1 MRQIWKNIPLIVS
14 LGLASLGMGASAQG
28 ADYDVVIKNGLV
40 IDGSR
45 HAGKIATV
53 AIRDGKITY
62 VGPRQDLS
70 ATETIDA
77 KGLVVAPG
85 FIDPHNHAEMM
96 LQMGNNLSNESYL
109 RQGVTTLV
117 VGADGFLAPKYII
130 KVQQYIKEKG
140 SSTNV
145 ASYVGHNGI
154 REQVMGQDSQLANEE
169 QMSQMKALVREGMD
183 LGALGLS
190 TGLMYTPGMYSDT
203 AEVIELAKV
212 AASYGG
218 IYDSHVRNPVHELLK
233 SYEEV
238 IEIGRKAGLPVK
250 IGHAKLV
257 GLPNRDLFSQV
268 QKLVNAAR
276 DEGINVVSD
285 QYPYDGAANVWL
297 WEMVALPED
306 MMPKEAKDHNRSWV
320 ATLLKD
326 PAKRAFLKQFNEQ
339 DTKGFSWARAVGY
352 TSMRVVVSVEQ
363 PDLVGKH
370 ISELAEELGKSEFAV
385 IADMITDPGLTINIT
400 LGSVLEENVQAFLK
414 QPWNMVSSDGAW
426 SDIGEMAIAH
436 PRSTGSY
443 PRVLGRYVREQGLL
457 DLSEAIYKMSTLP
470 AEFLSL
476 GKRGHIQEGYVAD
489 IAIFDPEKIIDRSD
503 WVHPERMST
512 GMIHVLVGGKFAL
525 RAEKI
530 TGAMVGQF
538 VRHNK

>member
-1 MRQIWKNIPLIVS
+1 M
-14 LGLASLGMGASAQG
+14 
-28 ADYDVVIKNGLV
+28 
-40 IDGSR
+40 
-45 HAGKIATV
+45 
-53 AIRDGKITY
+53 
-62 VGPRQDLS
+62 
-70 ATETIDA
+70 
-77 KGLVVAPG
+77 
-85 FIDPHNHAEMM
+85 
-96 LQMGNNLSNESYL
+96 
-109 RQGVTTLV
+109 
-117 VGADGFLAPKYII
+117 
-130 KVQQYIKEKG
+130 
-140 SSTNV
+140 
-145 ASYVGHNGI
+145 
-154 REQVMGQDSQLANEE
+154 
-169 QMSQMKALVREGMD
+169 
-183 LGALGLS
+183 
-190 TGLMYTPGMYSDT
+190 
-203 AEVIELAKV
+203 
-212 AASYGG
+212 
-218 IYDSHVRNPVHELLK
+218 
-233 SYEEV
+233 
-238 IEIGRKAGLPVK
+238 
-250 IGHAKLV
+250 
-257 GLPNRDLFSQV
+257 
-268 QKLVNAAR
+268 
-276 DEGINVVSD
+276 VSD